1 MRPLT
6 NMPHHEP
13 KLEGRPAERYP
24 ERAIKERRKALAD
37 LMKQRQRPLLDDLLD
52 LTSCVAFAERLLA
65 NASVRRYLRKNHTTT
80 LSQMKELI
88 AMIRQSGGDCEEVTM
103 TVWSI
108 ARAKNELAELVKQ
121 AKTNGPQLIRT
132 KHYPVVVV
140 VSIRRWNAMLRRH
153 PELEKFFWQ
162 KTIRSPSKA
171 RRDTGR
177 S

>member
-1 MRPLT
+1 
-6 NMPHHEP
+6 MPPHERQP
-13 KLEGRPAERYP
+13 EVRPAERSP
-24 ERAIKERRKALAD
+24 ERAITKEEEALAD
-37 LMKQRQRPLLDDLLD
+37 LVMKRQRPLLDDLLD
-52 LTSCVAFAERLLA
+52 LTTCVAFAERLLE
-65 NASVRRYLRKNHTTT
+65 NGSVSRYLRINHTTT

-88 AMIRQSGGDCEEVTM
+88 AGIRQSGGDCEEVTM
-103 TVWSI
+103 TVWSM

-132 KHYPVVVV
+132 KHYPVVIV